1 MVACKG
7 YAAGEG
13 RGSNPLAFGIAIA
26 RSVSA
31 SDRSFSDIWR
41 HNLFSFVK
49 LLFGEVCPV
58 PQKVRNIDTWLGFY
72 FAVANTS
79 NAQGQLHHHV
89 RTENDDIRDGGELG
103 AVATNSP
110 PLSLCPL
117 PRT

>member
-1 MVACKG
+1 
-7 YAAGEG
+7 
-13 RGSNPLAFGIAIA
+13 
-26 RSVSA
+26 
-31 SDRSFSDIWR
+31 
-41 HNLFSFVK
+41 
-49 LLFGEVCPV
+49 
-58 PQKVRNIDTWLGFY
+58 
-72 FAVANTS
+72 VANTS